1 MPSSLLWAVDVHGRV
16 CSLSTAGQC
25 WELCKDE
32 SLQFKR
38 LAAVKQCCWG
48 IACDHQIY
56 VYVHSSEVPI
66 HFQEETYENQRWNPV
81 NGFSDRLLPSD
92 RWQWSD
98 VTGLIHQP
106 LDEFKLASPH
116 WEWESDWYVDENIGG
131 EPTEKGGW
139 TYAIDFPA
147 TYTKDR
153 RWNSCVRRRRWIRYR
168 RYNACDM
175 WAKIPLQEAGPL
187 PDPFNDI
194 AVGGWEI
201 TDEPLGHLSVWAV
214 TVQGKVFYRENI
226 NDQNPEGSM
235 WTEIQT
241 PGEVVQITCGPG
253 DLLCAVLWE
262 GQLMVREGV
271 NRENP
276 KGSSWKIVEPP
287 NSENGLVQVSV
298 GINVLWAITRDRKVW
313 FRRGVCSENP
323 VGTGWIC
330 MNIEMVMVNVGLNDQ
345 VWGIGYE
352 DRNIYFRHGVTPTE
366 YSGKAWKV
374 IVASREHDQA
384 SRTGSATS
392 LASAGCFFG
401 DEVRLP
407 SQVSISSEVDF
418 SLEMDKL
425 AKKTE
430 NVLETIGDRAG
441 CLHASGDGDGDV
453 ASRPEIEKKY
463 ADVANVFETIP
474 LMEVSSEKWTQP
486 VAERS
491 VSQAPYL
498 MDQGGPLQHGAELII
513 THSDSNTNT
522 MSSDLAET
530 SSVSSVGTYPFG
542 IEEHCVSDE
551 RPLWAWVSGGGCEVE
566 AHAQLNWF
574 TPQSGQPFSQQ
585 SFSMPVSCTQQTVWR
600 KQIVHQLT
608 ERSKRELQD
617 FKHYEQAV
625 EQSVWIKKGAM
636 QWWRDGKPHKWI
648 DVKVALEQFTGN
660 DGKRDGIFFIYYTF
674 NDEKKYLHVFSNE
687 ITILVPMASET
698 KHSFAIY
705 TPDRTKQR
713 WPIRLATTT
722 EQEMYDWLA
731 VLSLACCD
739 SRDLHGPPSN
749 QALWSVTC
757 KGDIFIS
764 EPTPNLEAAQY
775 LLPSDQLY
783 WRQIGGHLRIIE
795 SNSQGIV
802 WGIGYDHTAWVY
814 TGGYGGGF
822 FQGLASSTDNIY
834 TQTDIMCVYI
844 YENQRW
850 NPVTGY
856 SSRGLPTDRY
866 MWSDASGL
874 QECTKAHTKPPSQWT
889 WVSDWYIDFN
899 APGGTDREGWQ
910 FAADFPAS
918 YHGYKTIKDFV
929 RRRRWARKCKIV
941 TTGPWFEVGP
951 VALRD
956 ISLIPCVSQKAD
968 DASALWAISSKGDVL
983 CRLGITKQN
992 ALGISW
998 LHIGTDQPFVS
1009 VSIGGYY
1016 QVWAI
1021 ARDGAAFYRGSV
1033 SPQNCTGDCWYHIP
1047 PPSKQKLIQVSVGQT
1062 SVYTVDENG
1071 NLWFRQSISP
1081 SYPQGSYWQHVST
1094 NVRKVSVGPL
1104 DQVWIVADKVQG
1116 SHSLS
1121 CGTVCHR
1128 MGVQPR
1134 EPTGSSWDYG
1144 IGGGW
1149 DHITIRANSMESS
1162 HNLVPMASDNT
1173 SMNLPNQDGTV
1184 GDNSSLIVDEQQ
1196 ERNGSAFNC

>member
-16 CSLSTAGQC
+16 YTLSTAGQY
-25 WELCKDE
+25 WELCKDG
-32 SLQFKR
+32 SLVFKR
-38 LAAVKQCCWG
+38 VAAVKQCCWG

-56 VYVHSSEVPI
+56 VNVHSNEVPI
-66 HFQEETYENQRWNPV
+66 RYQEETYENQRWNPV
-81 NGFSDRLLPSD
+81 DGYSDRLLPSD

-98 VTGLIHQP
+98 VTGLMHQP
-106 LDEFKLASPH
+106 LDDFKLASQH
-116 WEWESDWYVDENIGG
+116 WKWESDWYVDENIGG

-147 TYTKDR
+147 TYTKSK

-168 RYNACDM
+168 RYKSCDV
-175 WAKIPLQEAGPL
+175 WAKVPSQEDGAL

-226 NDQNPEGSM
+226 NDQNPEGSS
-235 WTEIQT
+235 WTEIPT
-241 PGEVVQITCGPG
+241 LGEVVQITSGPG

-262 GQLMVREGV
+262 GQLMVREGIS
-271 NRENP
+271 RENP
-276 KGSSWKIVEPP
+276 KGNSWKIVEPP
-287 NSENGLVQVSV
+287 NSENGLVQASV
-298 GINVLWAITRDRKVW
+298 GVNVLWAVTRDRRVW
-313 FRRGVCSENP
+313 FRRGVCSENS

-330 MNIEMVMVNVGLNDQ
+330 MNVEMVMVNVGLNDQ

-352 DRNIYFRHGVTPTE
+352 DRTIYFRQGVTPTE

-374 IVASREHDQA
+374 IVVNREHDQA
-384 SRTGSATS
+384 SHAGSATS
-392 LASAGCFFG
+392 IVSAGCFFG

-407 SQVSISSEVDF
+407 SQASIGSDVDF
-418 SLEMDKL
+418 SSEMEKL
-425 AKKTE
+425 TKKTE
-430 NVLETIGDRAG
+430 SVLEISGENAS
-441 CLHASGDGDGDV
+441 CLHAIADGDV
-453 ASRPEIEKKY
+453 ADSSPATEEKCD
-463 ADVANVFETIP
+463 ATPSVFETIP
-474 LMEVSSEKWTQP
+474 LIEESSKTWTPPASEPP
-486 VAERS
+486 VARP
-491 VSQAPYL
+491 QNL
-498 MDQGGPLQHGAELII
+498 TDGGHSLQDGAESD
-513 THSDSNTNT
+513 TARSDSSAIT
-522 MSSDLAET
+522 SDLAET
-530 SSVSSVGTYPFG
+530 SSVSSVGAYPFG
-542 IEEHCVSDE
+542 IEEHYVSDE
-551 RPLWAWVSGGGCEVE
+551 RPLWAWLSGGSCDVE
-566 AHAQLNWF
+566 AHTQLNWF
-574 TPQSGQPFSQQ
+574 TVQSGQPFSIQ
-585 SFSMPVSCTQQTVWR
+585 SLSMPISCAEQTVWR

-608 ERSKRELQD
+608 ERTKRELED

-625 EQSVWIKKGAM
+625 EQSVWIKKGTM

-674 NDEKKYLHVFSNE
+674 NDEKKYLHIFLNE
-687 ITILVPMASET
+687 VTILVPIANET

-705 TPDRTKQR
+705 TPERTKQR
-713 WPIRLATTT
+713 WPIRLVTAT
-722 EQEMYDWLA
+722 EQEMLDWLA
-731 VLSLACCD
+731 ILSLACCD
-739 SRDLHGPPSN
+739 SRGLQGPPSHR
-749 QALWSVTC
+749 AIWSVTC
-757 KGDIFIS
+757 KGDIFVS
-764 EPTPNLEAAQY
+764 EPTPSLEAIPHPM
-775 LLPSDQLY
+775 PSDQLF
-783 WRQIGGHLRIIE
+783 WRQIGGHLRLVE
-795 SNSQGIV
+795 CNSQGIV

-814 TGGYGGGF
+814 TGGYRGGF
-822 FQGLASSTDNIY
+822 LQGLASSTDNIY
-834 TQTDIMCVYI
+834 TQSDVKCVYI

-850 NPVTGY
+850 NPVSGY

-889 WVSDWYIDFN
+889 WISDWYIDFN

-918 YHGYKTIKDFV
+918 YHGYKTMKDFV

-941 TTGPWFEVGP
+941 IPGPWFEVQP
-951 VALRD
+951 VPLRD
-956 ISLIPCVSQKAD
+956 ISLIPCMSPKAD
-968 DASALWAISSKGDVL
+968 DPAALWAISSKGDVL
-983 CRLGITKQN
+983 CRLGVTKQN
-992 ALGISW
+992 ALGVSW
-998 LHIGTDQPFVS
+998 LHIGTDQPFISIS
-1009 VSIGGYY
+1009 VGGYH

-1033 SPQNCTGDCWYHIP
+1033 SPQNSTGDCWYHIP

-1071 NLWFRQSISP
+1071 NLWSRQGIAP
-1081 SYPQGSYWQHVST
+1081 SYPQGSSWQHVSN

-1128 MGVQPR
+1128 MGLQPLESIGR
-1134 EPTGSSWDYG
+1134 CWDYG

-1149 DHITIRANSMESS
+1149 DHITVRANSLEPS
-1162 HNLVPMASDNT
+1162 HSTIPTAPDNT
-1173 SMNLPNQDGTV
+1173 PPKLTNQDGTA
-1184 GDNSSLIVDEQQ
+1184 GDNSRSGLIINEQQ
-1196 ERNGSAFNC
+1196 ELNGSAVNC